1 MIRLVIGLLVALVV
15 FTVYTVI
22 DCALSD
28 RRAVRAIPKW
38 GWLLVVLLLPLIGAA
53 LWFWIGRP
61 RKSRDGGRRYTAPDD
76 DPDFLGTLR
85 RDQDPQKE
93 REQAE
98 RIAQLERDLADLDE
112 PGEADGPGRR
122 DA

>member
-1 MIRLVIGLLVALVV
+1 MIRLFIGLLVALAV

-22 DCALSD
+22 DVALSN
-28 RRAVRAIPKW
+28 RHAVRAIPKW
-38 GWLLVVLLLPLIGAA
+38 SWVLVVLLLPIIGAG

-61 RKSRDGGRRYTAPDD
+61 RKQRSDDRRFTAPDD

-85 RDQDPQKE
+85 RERDPEKE

-98 RIAQLERDLADLDE
+98 RIAQLERDLADLDDS
-112 PGEADGPGRR
+112 GESDGTGRR

>member
-1 MIRLVIGLLVALVV
+1 MIRLVIGLLVALAV

-22 DCALSD
+22 DVALSN
-28 RRAVRAIPKW
+28 RRGVRAIPKW
-38 GWLLVVLLLPLIGAA
+38 SWLLVVLLLPLIGAG

-61 RKSRDGGRRYTAPDD
+61 RKQRAENRRFTAPDD

-85 RDQDPQKE
+85 RERDPEKE

-112 PGEADGPGRR
+112 PGEADGSGRR

>member
-1 MIRLVIGLLVALVV
+1 MIRLAIGLLVALAV
-15 FTVYTVI
+15 FTVYAVI
-22 DCALSD
+22 DVALSN
-28 RRAVRAIPKW
+28 RHAVRAIPKW
-38 GWLLVVLLLPLIGAA
+38 SWILVVLLLPLVGAG

-61 RKSRDGGRRYTAPDD
+61 RKQRVESRRFTAPDD

-85 RDQDPQKE
+85 RQRDPEQE

-112 PGEADGPGRR
+112 PGEADGTGRR

>member
-1 MIRLVIGLLVALVV
+1 VIRLVIGLLVALAV

-22 DCALSD
+22 DVAMSN
-28 RRAVRAIPKW
+28 RHAVRAIPKW
-38 GWLLVVLLLPLIGAA
+38 SWILVVLFLPVIGAG

-61 RKSRDGGRRYTAPDD
+61 RKQRANGRRFTAPDD
-76 DPDFLGTLR
+76 DPDFLGTIR
-85 RDQDPQKE
+85 QERDPEKE

-98 RIAQLERDLADLDE
+98 RIAQLERDLADLDD
-112 PGEADGPGRR
+112 PDKSDGPGRR

>member
-1 MIRLVIGLLVALVV
+1 MIRLVIGLLVALAV

-22 DCALSD
+22 DVALSN
-28 RRAVRAIPKW
+28 RHSVRAIPKW
-38 GWLLVVLLLPLIGAA
+38 SWVLVVLLLPIIGAG

-61 RKSRDGGRRYTAPDD
+61 RKQRSESRRFTAPDD

-85 RDQDPQKE
+85 REPDPEKE

-98 RIAQLERDLADLDE
+98 RIAQLERDLADLDDS
-112 PGEADGPGRR
+112 GESDGTGRR

>member
-1 MIRLVIGLLVALVV
+1 MIRLVIGLLVALAV

-22 DCALSD
+22 DAATSN
-28 RRAVRAIPKW
+28 RHAVRAIPKW
-38 GWLLVVLLLPLIGAA
+38 SWLLVVLILPVVGAG

-61 RKSRDGGRRYTAPDD
+61 RKQRVDGRYTAPDD

-85 RDQDPQKE
+85 TERDPEEE
-93 REQAE
+93 RLQAE
-98 RIAQLERDLADLDE
+98 RIAQFERDLADMDE
-112 PGEADGPGRR
+112 QGEADGPGRR